1 MTLDELQLKLDIE
14 KWTASE
20 KANKDLCGE
29 LDYCAFCKAEQETPC
44 ANAFNAMQA
53 KKATEKKPVAKKATT
68 KKATAEKKPAAEK
81 KTAAKSTSKKA
92 AK

>member
-1 MTLDELQLKLDIE
+1 MNLDELQLKLDIE

-29 LDYCAFCKAEQETPC
+29 LDYCEFCNADQETPC

-53 KKATEKKPVAKKATT
+53 KLAMKKNNEKKPDGKKATT
-68 KKATAEKKPAAEK
+68 K
-81 KTAAKSTSKKA
+81 STSKKTTTKS
-92 AK
+92 AKKATK